1 MLARTIVAVLLCTSP
16 DAGWT
21 HTKRK
26 HASGS
31 WSATDML
38 ASLAELL
45 HIKTPPFVFH
55 SDETGRRMQM
65 IDALWAGTW
74 AETVAS
80 RFTDSNPALTELLEQ

>member
-1 MLARTIVAVLLCTSP
+1 MARTIVAVLLCTSAAA

-55 SDETGRRMQM
+55 SDDAGSRMQM

-80 RFTDSNPALTELLEQ
+80 RFTDANPALTELL